1 MSTFTICIFSLSDKP
16 ENTIFNCNDLACHL
30 KVRLLVLL
38 REGGFEEGV
47 AHVQLAAGIFDVVV
61 VIGVVYDDYFSLSKT
76 KNHFEGSHILSRP
89 DA

>member
-1 MSTFTICIFSLSDKP
+1 MSTFTISIFSLP
-16 ENTIFNCNDLACHL
+16 ENTIFNFIDLACHL
-30 KVRLLVLL
+30 KARLLVLL
-38 REGGFEEGV
+38 REGDYEEGV

-61 VIGVVYDDYFSLSKT
+61 VGVVYDDYFSLSKT

>member
-1 MSTFTICIFSLSDKP
+1 MDY
-16 ENTIFNCNDLACHL
+16 DLACHL
-30 KVRLLVLL
+30 KVRFLVLL
-38 REGGFEEGV
+38 HEGGKEEGV

-61 VIGVVYDDYFSLSKT
+61 VGVVYDDYFSLSKT